1 MIKATDDRDEWQR
14 EEIMAD
20 GEIEFLLDLA
30 TAEEAEAFA
39 ADIEQKGGKAEIR
52 EEKGILPLAILLW
65 VVVPPGV
72 ALLATVANRIAHT
85 WVDCGA
91 LIDAR
96 GTGRPTIRKERGLPY
111 GTVVIIT
118 RDGETS
124 KRSDLPEVDLAKYIG
139 AAVKGVTGGLGAEAA
154 KKSADAAVVE
164 C

>member
-20 GEIEFLLDLA
+20 GEIEFLLNLA

-124 KRSDLPEVDLAKYIG
+124 EAQRSSRGQFSKVYRCGGERSDGRSWRRGGKKIG
-139 AAVKGVTGGLGAEAA
+139 
-154 KKSADAAVVE
+154 
-164 C
+164 